1 MENWWFFRDT
11 KDAKIYEQR
20 KIAEQLV
27 PDRRHWLGGEP
38 QAIPGFRFSRDLT
51 ELIYSD
57 TEEQLHKP
65 SADRPIK
72 KGDIVYVSHLYVL
85 ASEIPAIQGVIRTCH
100 SSGVDLRITSINYQ
114 DNNKHSDYALLNSV
128 LNQISAHRK
137 RRNMQKPNSEKRK
150 PGRPSRNVHYWTL
163 TRDGRNVV

>member
-72 KGDIVYVSHLYVL
+72 KGISCMYP
-85 ASEIPAIQGVIRTCH
+85 ICTCLL
-100 SSGVDLRITSINYQ
+100 VKFQQYR
-114 DNNKHSDYALLNSV
+114 ALSV
-128 LNQISAHRK
+128 RAT
-137 RRNMQKPNSEKRK
+137 PV
-150 PGRPSRNVHYWTL
+150 G
-163 TRDGRNVV
+163 